1 MPKSHTMHQR
11 MAMTTNAAQKTW
23 KAKPYMS
30 RFSAVSLGSKGLAQM
45 VSKDPC
51 SSNIQECQE
60 GLESGGKGRL
70 KTWTRL
76 SKAHEVEEE

>member
-1 MPKSHTMHQR
+1 
-11 MAMTTNAAQKTW
+11 
-23 KAKPYMS
+23 MS
-30 RFSAVSLGSKGLAQM
+30 CFSVVSLGSKGLAQM
-45 VSKDPC
+45 VFKDPC

-70 KTWTRL
+70 KIWTRL

>member
-1 MPKSHTMHQR
+1 MLHKKTRKTKS
-11 MAMTTNAAQKTW
+11 
-23 KAKPYMS
+23 YMS
-30 RFSAVSLGSKGLAQM
+30 CFSVVSLGSKGLAQM
-45 VSKDPC
+45 VFKDPC

-70 KTWTRL
+70 KIWTRL

>member
-11 MAMTTNAAQKTW
+11 MVMTTNAAQKTW
-23 KAKPYMS
+23 KAKPYIS
-30 RFSAVSLGSKGLAQM
+30 CFSTVSLGSRGLDQM
-45 VSKDPC
+45 VSKNPC

-60 GLESGGKGRL
+60 GLESGGRL

-76 SKAHEVEEE
+76 